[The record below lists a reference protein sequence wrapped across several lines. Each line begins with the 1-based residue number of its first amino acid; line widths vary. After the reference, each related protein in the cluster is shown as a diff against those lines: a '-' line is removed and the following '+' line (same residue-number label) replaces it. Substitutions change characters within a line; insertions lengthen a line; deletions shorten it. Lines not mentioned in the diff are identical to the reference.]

1 MQRSRQRI
9 PIWIS
14 LLTLLLAGCGRDE
27 EIRAYSAPK
36 EAGAVQEHAHEAAAT
51 RETVHWD
58 LPEAWRQLPGEGMR
72 FATLI
77 LDDGSEAGGTPLELR
92 VTPLG
97 LFAGEPLANVNRW
110 REQIGLEH
118 IAAEALE
125 SVAQKIEVD
134 GRTTHIVS
142 MRGADRGDRPPLGI
156 LAAILP
162 GDQFAWFFLVLDS
175 ADRVAPYESAF
186 EQFVRGVTVVA
197 GQKTA
202 SGSLPA
208 GHPAVGG
215 SGSGAAEA
223 PQAAGG
229 DASIAWTAPPGWE
242 ERPGNASFRVVSFA
256 VADAQGQA
264 EVAITRF
271 PGDVGG
277 LLANINRWRG
287 QLGLAPVSDV
297 SEQPLESV
305 QVDAMPAQMVDLL
318 GPGSDNGTRER
329 MLVVL
334 VTHEGLT
341 WFLKMTG
348 PNAVLEK
355 QKGTFLEFTRSVQ
368 FAPEQS

>member
-1 MQRSRQRI
+1 MQRSRQRVA
-9 PIWIS
+9 IWIS
-14 LLTLLLAGCGRDE
+14 LFTLLLAGCGRDE

-36 EAGAVQEHAHEAAAT
+36 AARPVQEHAPAPAAA
-51 RETVHWD
+51 RETVHWE
-58 LPEAWRQLPGEGMR
+58 LPEGWRQLPGEGMR

-77 LDDGSEAGGTPLELR
+77 LEEGSEPGGKPLELR

-97 LFAGEPLANVNRW
+97 LFAGDPLANVNRW

-118 IAAEALE
+118 ITAEALD
-125 SVAQKIEVD
+125 SVAHEIEVD
-134 GRTTHIVS
+134 GRPTHIVS
-142 MRGADRGDRPPLGI
+142 MRGSERGDEPPLGI

-162 GDQFAWFFLVLDS
+162 GDQFSWFFLVLDS

-186 EQFVRGVTVVA
+186 EQFVGGVTVVA
-197 GQKTA
+197 GQQAA
-202 SGSLPA
+202 SASLPA
-208 GHPAVGG
+208 GHPPVD
-215 SGSGAAEA
+215 SGAGAADA
-223 PQAAGG
+223 PPAGG
-229 DASIAWTAPPGWE
+229 DAAIAWTAPPGWE
-242 ERPGNASFRVVSFA
+242 ERPGNGSFRVVSFA
-256 VADAQGQA
+256 VADAQGNA

-277 LLANINRWRG
+277 LLANINRWRR

-297 SEQPLESV
+297 SEQPLESM

-318 GPGSDNGTRER
+318 GTGSDNDTRQR

-334 VTHEGLT
+334 VAHEGLT